1 MANEDDLQRCTVRLN
16 VASSQG
22 TGFFIA
28 PNWIL
33 TCAHVVESAKDKP
46 VQVFWKA
53 ENHNYTATVTQLYK
67 YPIDLALLKLQEDFL
82 HHPCVELD
90 GTEPHINDDLYIFGY
105 PKNSEVDY
113 SQGDSASFKYEG
125 ISFKEVTSSQ
135 ENIILYKLKQG
146 QIISGFSGSPLLNLR
161 TRKVCGIVHLSR
173 DEGNDLGGRAVSAQV
188 IKEKFP
194 DIFQQNQQFH
204 QQKPK
209 GENPFEYGSPV
220 LPERFYGR
228 KREILEIKNRIGAIS
243 PQCINLVGLRRNGK
257 SSLLRYIKERINEF
271 CSPAQ
276 KPLVVTLDLTNRNFH
291 TPEGIIEGLRRE
303 IHKLTGNFP
312 WSKEDNEDGFA
323 VEDGL
328 QELLHEG
335 YRLIILLDEFEAIA
349 SKKERLELF
358 QDWGEDWRSKA
369 SAGLLTM
376 VIASKRPLTEVY
388 ESLSLGSPFSN
399 IFSTTIL
406 GALEE
411 EAYQGIIQKGFTPN
425 SALLEWVD
433 EIAGGLPYY
442 VQMAGA
448 MLWQYE
454 NQEIAK
460 NEFIFQAQPRFEELW
475 KDLTE
480 VERLALRYQLGGVN
494 LPSPAPAIVDRLQ
507 RHGLLR
513 KNGVLFSSVF
523 AEFVTSQR

>member
-1 MANEDDLQRCTVRLN
+1 MANEEDLQRCTVRLN

-28 PNWIL
+28 SNWIL
-33 TCAHVVESAKDKP
+33 TCGHVVESAQDKSIE
-46 VQVFWKA
+46 VFWKA
-53 ENHNYTATVTQLYK
+53 ENQNYTARVTQLYQ
-67 YPIDLALLKLQEDFL
+67 YPIDLALLKLQEDSF

-90 GTEPHINDDLYIFGY
+90 SAEPNLNDDLYIFGY
-105 PKNSEVDY
+105 PKNSEIDY

-125 ISFKEVTSSQ
+125 ISFKQ
-135 ENIILYKLKQG
+135 DIILYKLKQG

-161 TRKVCGIVHLSR
+161 TGKICGIVHLSR
-173 DEGNDLGGRAVSAQV
+173 DEDNDLGGRAVSAQV

-194 DIFQQNQQFH
+194 DIFQQNQEFH

-220 LPERFYGR
+220 PPERFYGR
-228 KREILEIKNRIGAIS
+228 KREILEIKHRIGAIS
-243 PQCINLVGLRRNGK
+243 PQCANLVGLRRNGK

-303 IHKLTGNFP
+303 IQKLTGNCP
-312 WSKEDNEDGFA
+312 WLKEDNEDGFA

-328 QELLHEG
+328 QLLVDAG

-388 ESLSLGSPFSN
+388 ETLSLGSPFAT
-399 IFSTTIL
+399 IFSMTIL
-406 GALEE
+406 GPLEE
-411 EAYQGIIQKGFTPN
+411 EARQGIIQKGFSTN
-425 SALLEWVD
+425 SHRLE
-433 EIAGGLPYY
+433 
-442 VQMAGA
+442 
-448 MLWQYE
+448 
-454 NQEIAK
+454 
-460 NEFIFQAQPRFEELW
+460 
-475 KDLTE
+475 
-480 VERLALRYQLGGVN
+480 
-494 LPSPAPAIVDRLQ
+494 
-507 RHGLLR
+507 
-513 KNGVLFSSVF
+513 
-523 AEFVTSQR
+523 

>member
-1 MANEDDLQRCTVRLN
+1 MGNEDNLQRCTVRLN

-22 TGFFIA
+22 TGFFVA

-33 TCAHVVESAKDKP
+33 TCAHVVEPAKDNP

-53 ENHNYTATVTQLYK
+53 ENQNYTAKVTQLCK
-67 YPIDLALLKLQEDFL
+67 YPIDLALLRLDEDCL

-90 GTEPHINDDLYIFGY
+90 NTEPKTNDDLYIFGY

-125 ISFKEVTSSQ
+125 ISFKQ
-135 ENIILYKLKQG
+135 DIILYKLKQG
-146 QIISGFSGSPLLNLR
+146 QVISGFSGSPLLNLL
-161 TRKVCGIVHLSR
+161 TGKVCGIVHLSR
-173 DEGNDLGGRAVSAQV
+173 DECNDLGGRAVSTQV
-188 IKEKFP
+188 IVQQFP
-194 DIFQQNQQFH
+194 EIALLNKQFH
-204 QQKPK
+204 QPKPK
-209 GENPFEYGSPV
+209 GDNPFEYGLPV
-220 LPERFYGR
+220 PPQRFYGR
-228 KREILEIKNRIGAIS
+228 RREILEIKNRIGAIS
-243 PQCINLVGLRRNGK
+243 PQCVNLVGLRRNGK
-257 SSLLRYIKERINEF
+257 TSLLRYIKERISEF
-271 CSPAQ
+271 CSPEQ
-276 KPLVVTLDLTNRNFH
+276 KPLVVALDLTNGNFH
-291 TPEGIIEGLRRE
+291 TPERIIEGLRRG

-312 WSKEDNEDGFA
+312 WSKEDNQDGFA

-328 QELLHEG
+328 QDLVDEG

-349 SKKERLELF
+349 SKKDRLELF

-376 VIASKRPLTEVY
+376 VIASKRSLNEVY
-388 ESLSLGSPFSN
+388 ETLSLGSPFAN

-406 GALEE
+406 GALHE
-411 EAYQGIIQKGFTPN
+411 EAWQNIIQKGQKEFLLN
-425 SALLEWVD
+425 SAVLQWVD
-433 EIAGGLPYY
+433 ELAGGLPYY

-448 MLWQYE
+448 MLWQNG

-460 NEFIFQAQPRFEELW
+460 NEFNFQAKPRFEELW

-480 VERLALRYQLGGVN
+480 VERLTLRYELGGGN
-494 LPSPAPAIVDRLQ
+494 LPTPDLAIVDRLQ

-513 KNGVLFSSVF
+513 KNRGLFSSVF
-523 AEFVTSQR
+523 AEFVKGQR

>member
-1 MANEDDLQRCTVRLN
+1 MGNEDDLQRCTVRLN

-22 TGFFIA
+22 TGFFVA

-33 TCAHVVESAKDKP
+33 TCAHVVESAKDNP

-53 ENHNYTATVTQLYK
+53 GNHNYTAKVTQLCK
-67 YPIDLALLKLQEDFL
+67 YPLDLALLQLDEDCL
-82 HHPCVELD
+82 DHPCVELD
-90 GTEPHINDDLYIFGY
+90 DTKPNTNDDLYIFGY

-125 ISFKEVTSSQ
+125 ISFKQ
-135 ENIILYKLKQG
+135 DIILYKLKQG
-146 QIISGFSGSPLLNLR
+146 QVISGFSGSPLLNLL
-161 TRKVCGIVHLSR
+161 TGKVCGIVHLSR
-173 DEGNDLGGRAVSAQV
+173 DESNDLGGRAVSAQV
-188 IKEKFP
+188 IVQQFP
-194 DIFQQNQQFH
+194 EIASLNQQFH
-204 QQKPK
+204 QPKPK
-209 GENPFEYGSPV
+209 GDNPFEYGLPV
-220 LPERFYGR
+220 PPQRFYGR

-257 SSLLRYIKERINEF
+257 TSLLRYITERISEF
-271 CSPAQ
+271 CSPEQ
-276 KPLVVTLDLTNRNFH
+276 KPLVVFLDLTNGNFH
-291 TPEGIIEGLRRE
+291 TPEGIIEGLRRG
-303 IHKLTGNFP
+303 IHKLTRNFP

-328 QELLHEG
+328 QFLVDEG

-349 SKKERLELF
+349 SKKDRLELF

-376 VIASKRPLTEVY
+376 VIASKRPLNEVY
-388 ESLSLGSPFSN
+388 ETLSLGSPFAN
-399 IFSTTIL
+399 IFSTTIV

-411 EAYQGIIQKGFTPN
+411 EAWQSIIQKGQKEFLPN
-425 SALLEWVD
+425 SAVLQWVD
-433 EIAGGLPYY
+433 ELAGGLPYY

-448 MLWQYE
+448 MLWQNR

-460 NEFIFQAQPRFEELW
+460 NEFNFQTKPRFEELW

-480 VERLALRYQLGGVN
+480 VERLALRYELGKSN
-494 LPSPAPAIVDRLQ
+494 LPIPDLAIVDRLH

-513 KNGVLFSSVF
+513 KNRGLFSSVF
-523 AEFVTSQR
+523 AEFVKGKR

>member
-1 MANEDDLQRCTVRLN
+1 MTNKDELQCCTVRLN
-16 VASSQG
+16 VAGSQG

-33 TCAHVVESAKDKP
+33 TCAHVVESAKDNP
-46 VQVFWKA
+46 MQVFWKA
-53 ENHNYTATVTQLYK
+53 ENQNYTAKVTQFCK
-67 YPIDLALLKLQEDFL
+67 YPIDLALLKLQEDSL
-82 HHPCVELD
+82 LHPCVELD
-90 GTEPHINDDLYIFGY
+90 SAEPNLNDDLYIFGY

-125 ISFKEVTSSQ
+125 ISFKQDIT
-135 ENIILYKLKQG
+135 LYKLKQG
-146 QIISGFSGSPLLNLR
+146 QVISGFSGSPLLNLR
-161 TRKVCGIVHLSR
+161 TGKVCGVVHLSR
-173 DEGNDLGGRAVSAQV
+173 DEDNDLGGRAVSAQL

-194 DIFQQNQQFH
+194 EIFQQNKEFH
-204 QQKPK
+204 QQKSK

-220 LPERFYGR
+220 PPQRFYGR

-243 PQCINLVGLRRNGK
+243 PQCLNLVGLRRNGK

-276 KPLVVTLDLTNRNFH
+276 KPLVVALDLTNRNFH
-291 TPEGIIEGLRRE
+291 TPEGIIEGLRRG
-303 IHKLTGNFP
+303 IQKLTGSFP

-328 QELLHEG
+328 QVLVDEG

-388 ESLSLGSPFSN
+388 ETLSLGSPFAN

-406 GALEE
+406 GTLED
-411 EAYQGIIQKGFTPN
+411 EAWQSIIQKGFTPN

-433 EIAGGLPYY
+433 NMAGGLPYY

-448 MLWQYE
+448 MFWQYE
-454 NQEIAK
+454 NQENAK

-480 VERLALRYQLGGVN
+480 VERLALRYQLGGGN
-494 LPSPAPAIVDRLQ
+494 LPFPTPAIVDRLQ

-513 KNGVLFSSVF
+513 EDGGLFSSVF
-523 AEFVTSQR
+523 AEFVKAQR

>member
-1 MANEDDLQRCTVRLN
+1 MTNKDELQCCTVRLN
-16 VASSQG
+16 VAGSQG

-33 TCAHVVESAKDKP
+33 TCAHVVEPAKDNP
-46 VQVFWKA
+46 VRVFWKA
-53 ENHNYTATVTQLYK
+53 ENQNYTATVTQLYK
-67 YPIDLALLKLQEDFL
+67 YPIDLALLKLQEDSF
-82 HHPCVELD
+82 HHRCVELD
-90 GTEPHINDDLYIFGY
+90 GTEPNINDDLYIFGY

-125 ISFKEVTSSQ
+125 ISFKQDIT
-135 ENIILYKLKQG
+135 LYKLKQG
-146 QIISGFSGSPLLNLR
+146 QVISGFSGSPLLNLR
-161 TRKVCGIVHLSR
+161 TGKVCGVVHLSR
-173 DEGNDLGGRAVSAQV
+173 DEDNDLGGRAVSVQV

-194 DIFQQNQQFH
+194 EIFQQNQEFH
-204 QQKPK
+204 QQKSK

-220 LPERFYGR
+220 PPQRFYGR

-243 PQCINLVGLRRNGK
+243 PQCVNLVGLRRNGK
-257 SSLLRYIKERINEF
+257 SSLVRYIKERTNEF
-271 CSPAQ
+271 CSLEQ
-276 KPLVVTLDLTNRNFH
+276 KPLVVALDLTNKNFH
-291 TPEGIIEGLRRE
+291 TPEGIIEGLRRG
-303 IHKLTGNFP
+303 IHRLTGNFP

-328 QELLHEG
+328 QVLVNEG
-335 YRLIILLDEFEAIA
+335 YRLIILLDEFEALA

-358 QDWGEDWRSKA
+358 QDWGEDWRAKA

-388 ESLSLGSPFSN
+388 ETLSLGSPFAN
-399 IFSTTIL
+399 IFSITIL
-406 GALEE
+406 GVLEE
-411 EAYQGIIQKGFTPN
+411 EACQSVIQKGFTPN

-433 EIAGGLPYY
+433 ELAGGLPYY

-454 NQEIAK
+454 NQENAK

-480 VERLALRYQLGGVN
+480 VERLALRYQLGGGN
-494 LPSPAPAIVDRLQ
+494 LPSPTPAIVDRLQ

-513 KNGVLFSSVF
+513 KDGGLFSSVF
-523 AEFVTSQR
+523 AEFVKGQR